1 MRDATTTADDDARP
15 ISLVEAARLVDPRPG
30 EIARHVVLLRA
41 ELAAGRLAGQRH
53 GADGLHWTTTRRA
66 LAEYLARQR
75 VTRSAAGREPRAG
88 AARRGP
94 SEPRRQAEAAVRD
107 AWRAYFLAVM
117 LARSPR
123 QASWGFRAAVVAGQL
138 AVVAAVAVLVWQA
151 AAALVPPQLTS
162 EQQAVVRWLE
172 ANAPDYRIEAWLP
185 IGPGGESTDDAAEPA
200 VEGTAVDVR
209 YSYRGSRGR
218 PIETLRRF
226 TVQGG
231 DVVSVESR

>member
-1 MRDATTTADDDARP
+1 MRDATILGDDDAQP

-30 EIARHVVLLRA
+30 EVARHVALLRA
-41 ELAAGRLAGQRH
+41 ELAAGRLAGQRR
-53 GADGLHWTTTRRA
+53 GTDGLHWTTTRRA

-75 VTRSAAGREPRAG
+75 VTRSAAGHDPRAG
-88 AARRGP
+88 ASRRGL

-138 AVVAAVAVLVWQA
+138 AVVAAVAALVWQA
-151 AAALVPPQLTS
+151 ALPFVPKQLTPD
-162 EQQAVVRWLE
+162 EQAVVRWLE

-185 IGPGGESTDDAAEPA
+185 IGPGGESTDDGGEPA
-200 VEGTAVDVR
+200 AEGTAVDVR

-218 PIETLRRF
+218 PIATLRRF
-226 TVQGG
+226 IVQGG